1 MVEESVVL
9 SHYRFVLSEEEFI
22 IKEEEEMEARISR
35 VSLTTSCQITQGSW
49 GSCDLQMLYF
59 YGLSQSNIVLS
70 CMYTKQRLG

>member
-9 SHYRFVLSEEEFI
+9 SHYRFVLSEEEFL
-22 IKEEEEMEARISR
+22 IKEDKEMEAKISR
-35 VSLTTSCQITQGSW
+35 VSLATSYKITQ